1 MNDDGKIRTC
11 MMLYF
16 QLFDQSNVLYH
27 ISAYSNSLI
36 RGYYSRTSDFRTAF
50 SYLPTSSKARDRTW
64 TCICN
69 LDWLLFYQLNYTCV
83 NFNANRDDRI
93 WTCKSPGPKPGA
105 LSRLGHISIS
115 HNFLH
120 VESARFYLTFFKW
133 PTWTIAFHTIANF
146 GREFFGSPRIL

>member
-1 MNDDGKIRTC
+1 MSDDGKIRTY

-27 ISAYSNSLI
+27 ISAYSDPLI
-36 RGYYSRTSDFRTAF
+36 RWNYSRTSDWLKAF
-50 SYLPTSSKARDRTW
+50 PICLHRQKQGTGLEPISVIWIDYCSTNWTTPAWTLMQIEMTGFEPATSCSQSKCHTW
-64 TCICN
+64 
-69 LDWLLFYQLNYTCV
+69 LDY
-83 NFNANRDDRI
+83 
-93 WTCKSPGPKPGA
+93 
-105 LSRLGHISIS
+105 ISIS

-133 PTWTIAFHTIANF
+133 PTWPIAFHTIVTF